1 MPLLARRAGCTT
13 NQSGSLTYPRRNFT
27 VKRILPGSLFLLTA
41 TLPLHAQGDAPKAA
55 IAYLQKL
62 QADDGG
68 FRADA
73 RAKQSDL
80 PATTTAF
87 RALKYFGAAPRD
99 RAACLA
105 FVQKCFDKDSGG
117 FAVRPGGKAT
127 YRPTAVGIMAVVDM
141 KMPMAPYADAVVKYL
156 DENSKTFEE
165 IRLTA
170 ASFEA
175 LGQRP
180 PHAEAWLA
188 EIAKRR
194 NADSTYGKDGSVAYD
209 TGSAVCAVLRLG
221 GKVEH
226 PDNVLKALNAW
237 QKQDGGFAKAKGE
250 ASDLASCYRIA
261 RAFHMLKTQPKESD
275 RLRAFIARCRN
286 DDGGYG
292 VAPGQASNVSGC
304 YFAAIILHWLDEK

>member
-1 MPLLARRAGCTT
+1 MPLQRSNA
-13 NQSGSLTYPRRNFT
+13 
-27 VKRILPGSLFLLTA
+27 VKRTSLAGLGLLVA
-41 TLPLHAQGDAPKAA
+41 VLPLHAQDNVHQAA

-73 RAKQSDL
+73 RARQSDL
-80 PATTTAF
+80 PATTAAF

-99 RAACLA
+99 RAGCLA
-105 FVQKCFDKDSGG
+105 FVQKCFDKDKGG
-117 FAVRPGGKAT
+117 FAERPGGQAV
-127 YRPTAVGIMAVVDM
+127 YRSTAVGIMAVVDM
-141 KMPMAPYADAVVKYL
+141 KIPVKPYADAVVKYL

-180 PHAEAWLA
+180 PRAEAWLA
-188 EIAKRR
+188 EIVQRR
-194 NADSTYGKDGSVAYD
+194 NGDGTYGKSDDMARA
-209 TGSAVCAVLRLG
+209 TGSAVCAVMRLG
-221 GKVEH
+221 GQIEH
-226 PDNVLKALNAW
+226 PDNVLRALNAG
-237 QKQDGGFAKAKGE
+237 QRADGGFGKAG
-250 ASDLASCYRIA
+250 AAGSDLETCYRVA
-261 RAFHMLKTQPKESD
+261 RAFHMLKTKPQGAE

-292 VAPGQASNVSGC
+292 VAPGQPSNVSGC

>member
-1 MPLLARRAGCTT
+1 
-13 NQSGSLTYPRRNFT
+13 
-27 VKRILPGSLFLLTA
+27 VKRTLLGIVCLLSA
-41 TLPLHAQGDAPKAA
+41 ALPLYAQSDADKAA
-55 IAYLQKL
+55 VAYLQKL
-62 QADDGG
+62 QTDDGG

-87 RALKYFGAAPRD
+87 RALKYFSAAPRD

-105 FVQKCFDKDSGG
+105 FVQKCFDKDRGG
-117 FAVRPGGKAT
+117 FAARPSGQAA

-141 KMPMAPYADAVVKYL
+141 KLPTDPYADAVVKYL
-156 DENSKTFEE
+156 DEHSKTFEE

-175 LGQRP
+175 LGKRP
-180 PHAEAWLA
+180 PHADAWLA
-188 EIAKRR
+188 EVAKLR
-194 NADSTYGKDGSVAYD
+194 NSDGTYGKEGSVARD

-221 GKVEH
+221 GKVE
-226 PDNVLKALNAW
+226 DAGNVLRALNAG
-237 QKQDGGFAKAKGE
+237 QRADGGFGKASGE
-250 ASDLASCYRIA
+250 GSNLDSCYRIV
-261 RAFHMLKTQPKESD
+261 RAFHMLKAQPRGSE

-304 YFAAIILHWLDEK
+304 YYAAIILHWLNEK